1 MSVLRL
7 CLASQGSV
15 RGLPSIDYGDSRK
28 MPSEHQPTHADL
40 AKAIGAINSRLDAID
55 DKLTPISELYTAGKV
70 GGTLMKWFVG
80 VLAGIAG
87 VAAFLWG
94 APK

>member
-1 MSVLRL
+1 MTAR
-7 CLASQGSV
+7 AAN
-15 RGLPSIDYGDSRK
+15 DDSANRQAAN
-28 MPSEHQPTHADL
+28 QPTHADL

-70 GGTLMKWFVG
+70 GGTIFKWFVG

-87 VAAFLWG
+87 LVAFIWG